1 MSPAEINKITYQF
14 LNQKYYFQTNER
26 IVQFAGFLACS
37 PATYFSLYR
46 VKLESDLTGITQL
59 EAQKIEIQEYLENK
73 QTRYNEGNL
82 VQELERL
89 GVGRPSTYNLFGRI
103 LLKRGYV
110 ELNKKGQFIPTPL
123 GLTVNQYL
131 QQNFASLINENYTA
145 ALEGELD
152 RVSQGQNSYHTFI
165 KSF

>member
-1 MSPAEINKITYQF
+1 MSPAQINKITYRF

-37 PATYFSLYR
+37 PETYFSNYK
-46 VKLESDLTGITQL
+46 VKLKSDLNQITQL

-73 QTRYNEGNL
+73 PTRYNEGNL

-89 GVGRPSTYNLFGRI
+89 GIGRPSTYNLFGRI

-110 ELNKKGQFIPTPL
+110 ELNKKGQFIPTAL
-123 GLTVNQYL
+123 GSTVNQYL

-145 ALEGELD
+145 TLENELD
-152 RVSQGQNSYHTFI
+152 QISQGQNSYYAFI
-165 KSF
+165 KNF